1 MRVSVIIPTYCR
13 AALLCEAI
21 ESVLRQDIDGCEI
34 IVIDDG
40 STDDTRER
48 VRDFSGRVR
57 YLHQENQGLSTARN
71 TGIAAASGDYIAFL
85 DDDDWWMPGKLA
97 LQLQI
102 LERLPD
108 VAGVYSDFTII
119 RDSADTTTHGMQT
132 WFDSPL
138 DWRQF
143 MDRKVRAA
151 DLGLESALIQSDTAL
166 HIGSLYA
173 ASLDRYFVLPS
184 TAIVRRSAIPA
195 DLTFPDHDSICG
207 DWEYFARLS
216 KGAPLCF
223 VDCDTTYNRS
233 HDSGYRLTRT
243 KAIKQARLR
252 LDFLERVYVADRRF
266 YEARKADVDRVWKD
280 RLAVLCRL
288 QLLESD
294 VRAARMS
301 AKKFHNIDGAGTSA
315 QRMIV
320 RASSIPGAGVMM
332 RLARR
337 IKRAL

>member
-21 ESVLRQDIDGCEI
+21 ESVLRQDISGCEI
-34 IVIDDG
+34 IVVDDG

-48 VRDFSGRVR
+48 VRDFGGRVR

-71 TGIAAASGDYIAFL
+71 NGLAIAEGDYIAFL
-85 DDDDWWMPGKLA
+85 DDDDWWMRGKLA
-97 LQLQI
+97 LQIQI

-108 VAGVYSDFTII
+108 VAGVFSDFTIV
-119 RDSADTTTHGMQT
+119 RGPSDTTPQGMQT

-143 MDRKVRAA
+143 MDREIRAV
-151 DLGLESALIQSDTAL
+151 DLGLKSALLQTDTAL
-166 HIGSLYA
+166 QIGSLYGP
-173 ASLDRYFVLPS
+173 SLEQYFVLPS
-184 TAIVRRSAIPA
+184 TAIVRRSAVPD
-195 DLTFPDHDSICG
+195 DLTFPDHDPICG

-216 KGAPLCF
+216 KDAPLCF

-252 LDFLERVYVADRRF
+252 LDFLERVYVADSRF

-294 VRAARMS
+294 VRAARIS
-301 AKKFHNIDGAGTSA
+301 ARKFRDIGGSGTAA

-320 RASSIPGAGVMM
+320 RASSMPGAGVML